1 MKCPAPGCATN
12 RPRRSRCA
20 GGGEDEG
27 VLGTTS
33 PGEFLD
39 GRLNASAAVFQV
51 NQGNLAQEDTR
62 YLIPGAINQAYHA

>member
-1 MKCPAPGCATN
+1 MKCLVRAVLRTDQGAAG
-12 RPRRSRCA
+12 CA
-20 GGGEDEG
+20 GGGENEDA
-27 VLGTTS
+27 LGTTS